1 MARATVPQG
10 GNSPQK
16 GARAV
21 ALEIL
26 LRAELAGQYADRA
39 LDAALS
45 RVALDSKDK
54 GLVTALFY
62 GVIEH
67 RITLDHIIDALATVA
82 PSAIEKQVRM
92 ILREALY
99 QLLYLDRVPDHAAV
113 SEAVALSP
121 RRSKGFVNAVLRSF
135 CRNGKKVT
143 YPDRETEPFAYL
155 SVRYSVPVETATHF
169 CRLFGMARTE
179 ALLSAF
185 AVPAPITVRV
195 NTLRLSREEFLVRV
209 PGSLPTKNAPYGVY
223 LPADAPL
230 HTLLESGLCFV
241 QDEASQLAVAA
252 LGATRGARVLDL
264 CAAPGSKSFGA
275 ALDMQ
280 NTGEVK
286 SFDLHE
292 NKLSLIRRGAEVLG
306 ITSLTAAAADARAA
320 DRAVLGEFSH
330 VICDVP
336 CSGFGVL
343 AKKPDI
349 RYKNINDAVG
359 LVPVQAAILE
369 AAAPLVAEGGV
380 LLYSTCTLLPPENE
394 EQVAAFLKN
403 HPEFSPE
410 PFTVGEIQTKGMLT
424 LAPDTHG
431 TDGFFIAKLRRKKG

>member
-10 GNSPQK
+10 GSSSQK

-135 CRNGKKVT
+135 CRNGKRVT

-185 AVPAPITVRV
+185 AVPVPITVRV

-394 EQVAAFLKN
+394 EQVAAFLKK

-410 PFTVGEIQTKGMLT
+410 SFTVGEIQTKGMLT